1 MTSARRPAAN
11 TATPAGSGATS
22 GGGGA
27 SSRDTEASD
36 TRITGRLP
44 DSHAFEAEFPGAD
57 LLSSRLARSLERLGQ
72 SIEGGV
78 SSVWR
83 RHGLSHAAGNA
94 LAVIEGAG
102 RPMTAG
108 EVGAAMHITSGS
120 ITSLTDTLERRGLVE
135 RSSSPDDRRK
145 VLVSITPDGCDLLD
159 EALPAIQ
166 LVVRRLLG
174 GLSGAERSQLLELVL
189 RAYDSVAGADLDN
202 LPAGRR
208 NRPITPSGPSTSEAS

>member
-1 MTSARRPAAN
+1 
-11 TATPAGSGATS
+11 
-22 GGGGA
+22 
-27 SSRDTEASD
+27 
-36 TRITGRLP
+36 
-44 DSHAFEAEFPGAD
+44 
-57 LLSSRLARSLERLGQ
+57 
-72 SIEGGV
+72 
-78 SSVWR
+78 
-83 RHGLSHAAGNA
+83 
-94 LAVIEGAG
+94 
-102 RPMTAG
+102 
-108 EVGAAMHITSGS
+108 MHITSGS